1 MALTQQQVDYAM
13 QIAEGKLRFFQP
25 DFRTVTT
32 PRVVEV
38 ARDTATWLLG
48 NGGDIHALVE
58 VLSEMLIVK
67 YGAPSL
73 LRELA
78 MEALRREAAN
88 KPEEGK

>member
-1 MALTQQQVDYAM
+1 MALTGQQVEYAM
-13 QIAEGKLRFFQP
+13 QIAEAKLRFFKHVG
-25 DFRTVTT
+25 TMTM
-32 PRVVEV
+32 PRVVE
-38 ARDTATWLLG
+38 AAKDTATWLLG
-48 NGGDIHALVE
+48 SGGDIHALVE